1 MFNHQQLRCYQ
12 YALDVAKA
20 VPTIT
25 CKWPRGHAYLDDQ
38 LKRASSSV
46 VLNIAEG
53 NARYSLKERRRFFN
67 IARASAA
74 EVSAIFDIIDAL
86 RLNPDED
93 SDVYQDKLTQIAKM
107 LYKLK

>member
-25 CKWPRGHAYLDDQ
+25 NKWSRGNAYLDDQ
-38 LKRASSSV
+38 LKRASSSI

-53 NARYSLKERRRFFN
+53 NARYSLKDRRRFFN

-74 EVSAIFDIIDAL
+74 EVSSIFDIIDAL
-86 RLNPDED
+86 DLSPED
-93 SDVYQDKLTQIAKM
+93 DFTMIQDKLVQIAKM